1 MDRAEFERIKR
12 MEQDILRGRPAG
24 GVVNGS
30 YGQPNGL
37 TPEQTIG
44 FINKQSAN
52 DAEWKAVKAF
62 YNGSWNMLERGVLG
76 SLAMLRDNNIE
87 SLKAQG
93 IEVGDGG
100 KYIDMALNSDH
111 LQPYEVK
118 GNTQL
123 GQLGLDL
130 AQGAGQLASQAALAV
145 TTGGIGSTLA
155 MGASIAGNQYA
166 DLRKEG
172 VPVDRATQAS
182 VMNAGIQAPLERLSI
197 GNILSKLP
205 AGSGLRQK
213 VVQVAQ
219 NAIAEGMTE
228 YIQQYPEEIT
238 NIYAKS
244 GGNLEE
250 RANKTLEQLPA

>member
-130 AQGAGQLASQAALAV
+130 AQGAGQLVLQAALAV
-145 TTGGIGSTLA
+145 TTGTVGSTLA

-172 VPVDRATQAS
+172 VPVDRATRAA
-182 VMNAGIQAPLERLSI
+182 VINAGIQAPLERLSI
-197 GNILSKLP
+197 GCSVFN
-205 AGSGLRQK
+205 GLENSAFFYR
-213 VVQVAQ
+213 
-219 NAIAEGMTE
+219 ERE
-228 YIQQYPEEIT
+228 Y
-238 NIYAKS
+238 
-244 GGNLEE
+244 L
-250 RANKTLEQLPA
+250 